1 MEKPLITYD
10 IDPTESIQLKD
21 IQYRYHFKI
30 INPVYFDSKWY
41 VHRDNQVWQHFT
53 GSGIFGR
60 NHIGLQTWHHYV
72 SKTHWGS
79 DIKFGCNL
87 PPIQPKLKNYLE
99 GYRYIGYP
107 ERFFDYSLDM
117 VFYFVEFI
125 NYKYRLQIGGGID
138 YYDIDINME
147 IPPIIINFNL
157 LFLVLLFNI
166 WIIFTI
172 ILISRKVQILI
183 KHFYFYFIVMF
194 IFSIYLYFQT
204 YLEYFDYEFLIASC
218 IYIIQLPFSYLKFN
232 ISELDFLYIIWLN
245 ILY

>member
-1 MEKPLITYD
+1 MKLI
-10 IDPTESIQLKD
+10 
-21 IQYRYHFKI
+21 
-30 INPVYFDSKWY
+30 
-41 VHRDNQVWQHFT
+41 
-53 GSGIFGR
+53 
-60 NHIGLQTWHHYV
+60 
-72 SKTHWGS
+72 
-79 DIKFGCNL
+79 GCNL

-245 ILY
+245 MLY